1 MPRIIKPLTA
11 AQVKNAKAQDKPYKL
26 YDGGG
31 LFLLVTPSGSN
42 LFLLW
47 NTVLLYPIASRES
60 DTL

>member
-31 LFLLVTPSGSN
+31 LFLSFGVLDLCGSQRFYDSGHEA
-42 LFLLW
+42 LL
-47 NTVLLYPIASRES
+47 AKRKKR
-60 DTL
+60 

>member
-31 LFLLVTPSGSN
+31 LFLLVTPAGSK
-42 LFLLW
+42 LW
-47 NTVLLYPIASRES
+47 R
-60 DTL
+60 